1 MSQDRVAVSLG
12 AKALKPIELA
22 DNTLTVGS
30 FEAKSIDG
38 L

>member
-1 MSQDRVAVSLG
+1 MQQDRVDVSPG
-12 AKALKPIELA
+12 AEALKPIGLA

-30 FEAKSIDG
+30 FDAKLING

>member
-1 MSQDRVAVSLG
+1 MLQDRVDVSPG
-12 AKALKPIELA
+12 AEALKTIGIA

-38 L
+38 S